1 MANYN
6 FDEIIDRHDTNSLKW
21 DFNIERKRD
30 KDLLPFWVADM
41 DFKLPEIIINPIIER
56 VKHGIFGY
64 SEPKD
69 DYYLAVHNWFLNQYG
84 INIDKSNIIVGPS
97 VVFSICTLIK
107 ILTEKNDAI
116 IINEPVYYP
125 FKASIISNNRKCVSS
140 DLILKDG
147 NYIIDF
153 DDFEKKIVDNN
164 VKLYILCNPHNP
176 VGRVWNM
183 DELNNIVRIC
193 NKHNVFI
200 ISDEIHA
207 DFVYNTK
214 FNSIGLFNNKNTVIV
229 SAPTKTFNI
238 PGLKISNT
246 IIYDKKIY
254 NNYLLELD
262 RIGYSQQSVLGLVA
276 TTNAYNYGLDWV
288 KEVKEYIYNN
298 ILYIDKYLKEK
309 LPKIKLIIPEG
320 TYLIWLDFKAYNL
333 SHKEIDN
340 IINNKAKLW
349 LDSGIIFGKSGSGFE
364 RINVATNRDNINKML
379 EALYNAFKE
388 L

>member
-6 FDEIIDRHDTNSLKW
+6 FDEIIDRHNTNSLKW

-176 VGRVWNM
+176 VGRVWNL

>member
-6 FDEIIDRHDTNSLKW
+6 FDEIIDRHNTNSLKW

-125 FKASIISNNRKCVSS
+125 FKASIISNNRKCVSA

-176 VGRVWNM
+176 VGRVWNL

>member
-1 MANYN
+1 MKSRGLLSIL
-6 FDEIIDRHDTNSLKW
+6 FDYAGKKKT
-21 DFNIERKRD
+21 
-30 KDLLPFWVADM
+30 
-41 DFKLPEIIINPIIER
+41 
-56 VKHGIFGY
+56 
-64 SEPKD
+64 
-69 DYYLAVHNWFLNQYG
+69 YY
-84 INIDKSNIIVGPS
+84 
-97 VVFSICTLIK
+97 VFSIITSLISV
-107 ILTEKNDAI
+107 ICGI
-116 IINEPVYYP
+116 IP
-125 FKASIISNNRKCVSS
+125 FYFIASIINKLIDGSHDFNDFTLDIIMLSS

-176 VGRVWNM
+176 VGRVWNL

>member
-6 FDEIIDRHDTNSLKW
+6 FDEIIDRHNTNSLKW

-69 DYYLAVHNWFLNQYG
+69 DYYLAVHNWFLNQYE

-176 VGRVWNM
+176 VGRVWNL

-276 TTNAYNYGLDWV
+276 TANAYNYGLDWV